1 MSANRKR
8 TMGARRGRVKG
19 RTTAKVGSIAA
30 IVHLDSTSD
39 LHAEHQELSKKLH
52 AQARARVSIPLPSP
66 EPAKFPS
73 LGKGLMFDGNGALID
88 SESHVAL
95 LTRLNRE
102 RGFYRATETRKNGTS
117 YERKLPTVGIHQLAV
132 TYYPVHS
139 TTLARLD
146 KSGIPV
152 RDIVIGHTQKLGHEF
167 ARLTG
172 YEVVAMQIHPN
183 EGILHPHMCYAT
195 VDKENKLLHS
205 LNGRGRRGLRFLGPA
220 CIGTLRLVENGVWP
234 EDDAEM
240 ARRFLAGSVRKGQE
254 PIDWVLSRYLDGLAE
269 KSLMDL
275 SKQFTGVADIWN
287 ATARDYKIGAIA
299 RREERPDLMAKRIEA
314 LASEND
320 ALRNELAQLK
330 ADGLAPTPEMPAT
343 GLLGLPLLGLPTDM
357 ARTSPRKTTGIVP
370 PIQF

>member
-19 RTTAKVGSIAA
+19 RTTATVRSIAA

-39 LHAEHQELSKKLH
+39 LHAEHQALSKKLH
-52 AQARARVSIPLPSP
+52 AEARATVAVSIPTP
-66 EPAKFPS
+66 ESSKFPS
-73 LGKGLMFDGNGALID
+73 LGKGLMFDGRGELID
-88 SESHVAL
+88 SERHVAL
-95 LTRLNRE
+95 LSRLNQE
-102 RGFYRATETRKNGTS
+102 RGFYRANETRKNGTS
-117 YERKLPTVGIHQLAV
+117 YERKLTTVGIHQLAV

-152 RDIVIGHTQKLGHEF
+152 RDIVVGHTQKLGHEF

-183 EGILHPHMCYAT
+183 EGILHPHLCYAS

-240 ARRFLAGSVRKGQE
+240 ARRFLSGSIRNGQE
-254 PIDWVLSRYLDGLAE
+254 PIDWIMSRYLDGLAE

-275 SKQFTGVADIWN
+275 SQQCAGVAEIWN
-287 ATARDYKIGAIA
+287 ATTREYKMGALA
-299 RREERPDLMAKRIEA
+299 RREERPDLMAERIGALTSENEA
-314 LASEND
+314 LRAEIA
-320 ALRNELAQLK
+320 ALK
-330 ADGLAPTPEMPAT
+330 MPAENKNDLAEQL
-343 GLLGLPLLGLPTDM
+343 GPLGLPVLALG
-357 ARTSPRKTTGIVP
+357 TSALGGNRRPATTRERGIS
-370 PIQF
+370 I

>member
-1 MSANRKR
+1 MSANKQR

-19 RTTAKVGSIAA
+19 RTTATVRSIAA

-52 AQARARVSIPLPSP
+52 ADARARIAITLPPP
-66 EPAKFPS
+66 ESDKFPS
-73 LGKGLMFDGNGALID
+73 LGKGLLFDGNGELID
-88 SESHVAL
+88 SDSHVAR
-95 LTRLNRE
+95 LTGLNRE

-172 YEVVAMQIHPN
+172 YEVVAMQLHPN
-183 EGILHPHMCYAT
+183 EGILHPHLCYAT

-240 ARRFLAGSVRKGQE
+240 AHRFLSGSIRNGQE
-254 PIDWVLSRYLDGLAE
+254 PIDWVMSRYLDGLAE

-275 SKQFTGVADIWN
+275 SQQRAGVAEIWK
-287 ATARDYKIGAIA
+287 ATAQEYKIGALA
-299 RREERPDLMAKRIEA
+299 RREERPDLMTKRIEA
-314 LASEND
+314 LANEND
-320 ALRNELAQLK
+320 ALRSELARLK
-330 ADGLAPTPEMPAT
+330 ADRPSPPTEAPAIGIM
-343 GLLGLPLLGLPTDM
+343 GLPLLGLP
-357 ARTSPRKTTGIVP
+357 AAAEKNSSRKTASLIP